1 MKWTDLKC
9 ALWPVWVRTLK
20 FYDVWIAAVFQNVP
34 VRAGAVLCA
43 VLLSLLLQLSLQFLH
58 LRTRALLMTAKA
70 EDIFSEA
77 GDFKD
82 QKHELSV

>member
-1 MKWTDLKC
+1 M
-9 ALWPVWVRTLK
+9 WVRTLK

-58 LRTRALLMTAKA
+58 LRTRALLKTAKA

-77 GDFKD
+77 GDFED